1 MGNLLTYSGL
11 SAKIHAMQK
20 FFLTDMDFRRMTILP
35 SVADAVLFL
44 SEHPS
49 YGRIFGPVSSSDLHR
64 GQIERLLYDSLYRDY
79 DRLYLFSGPEPRRFL
94 KLYFSHFEVRF
105 LKQCLRSIINS
116 RRPSPETVRTGDF
129 FRKYSQ
135 LPAEAV
141 SQCRTLEELTEALR
155 GTVYH
160 RILSPL
166 LAVPHP
172 TLFDY
177 ETALDLWYFSNIW
190 RRKNKLFE
198 GEGRKI
204 LTEAFGARLDLLN
217 LQWIYRSR
225 KYFGLRKEQIYSL
238 LIPVHYRVPDRLFR
252 QLLEADS
259 EEQFLRLVSATGYAK
274 KFAAQNLAPE
284 SLEEMYRVLLKKIC
298 RSQSRRLPYSIAGLN
313 AYLFLKEE
321 EIHDIVTVV
330 EGIRY
335 RLPPA
340 EIYSCIR

>member
-129 FRKYSQ
+129 FPEIF
-135 LPAEAV
+135 PAA
-141 SQCRTLEELTEALR
+141 CRGCLSVPDSGRTDRSTP
-155 GTVYH
+155 GH
-160 RILSPL
+160 RIPQDF
-166 LAVPHP
+166 VPAAGHSAP
-172 TLFDY
+172 D
-177 ETALDLWYFSNIW
+177 SV
-190 RRKNKLFE
+190 
-198 GEGRKI
+198 
-204 LTEAFGARLDLLN
+204 RL
-217 LQWIYRSR
+217 
-225 KYFGLRKEQIYSL
+225 
-238 LIPVHYRVPDRLFR
+238 
-252 QLLEADS
+252 
-259 EEQFLRLVSATGYAK
+259 
-274 KFAAQNLAPE
+274 
-284 SLEEMYRVLLKKIC
+284 
-298 RSQSRRLPYSIAGLN
+298 
-313 AYLFLKEE
+313 
-321 EIHDIVTVV
+321 
-330 EGIRY
+330 
-335 RLPPA
+335 
-340 EIYSCIR
+340 